1 MDGSPTY
8 QDLTR
13 SRNVDEHGRIP
24 WSGIRR
30 DKADMIEIHLEFPH
44 SYEVEEAGEVPGSGK
59 FSIPQLFF
67 PPPKGRPEHDG
78 LWLKIK
84 GASGKTW
91 IGVFAFGYSSPPAFS
106 RVVGSP
112 DQDRVCVI
120 ARGAAYLVNADEPE
134 AWEQIR
140 LIPVL
145 NVRAIPGEKL
155 LILSD
160 FTRLAAYGSNGL
172 VWQSPRVCWDGLKIA
187 TVTSDTIEGSGYDP
201 RTTNELRFLVDL
213 KTGRSLLP
221 SPVSSDGKPL
231 W

>member
-1 MDGSPTY
+1 M
-8 QDLTR
+8 L
-13 SRNVDEHGRIP
+13 
-24 WSGIRR
+24 
-30 DKADMIEIHLEFPH
+30 EINFEFPH
-44 SYEVEEAGEVPGSGK
+44 SYEVEEVGDFPGTGK
-59 FSIPQLFF
+59 FSIPRLFF

-84 GASGKTW
+84 AASGRTW

-106 RVVGSP
+106 RVVSSP
-112 DQDRVCVI
+112 DQDRVCVV
-120 ARGAAYLVNADEPE
+120 AKGAAYLVNADEPE

-145 NVRAIPGEKL
+145 NVRAIPSEKL

-160 FTRLAAYGSNGL
+160 FTRLAACGSNGV
-172 VWQSPRVCWDGLKIA
+172 VWESPRVCWDELKIA

-201 RTTNELRFLVDL
+201 TTTKESRFVVDL

-221 SPVSSDGKPL
+221 SPVSNDGKPF

>member
-1 MDGSPTY
+1 MGAF
-8 QDLTR
+8 
-13 SRNVDEHGRIP
+13 HGGRIS
-24 WSGIRR
+24 WSGTYR
-30 DKADMIEIHLEFPH
+30 DKAEMLEINFEFPH
-44 SYEVEEAGEVPGSGK
+44 SYHVEEVGELPGTGK

-84 GASGKTW
+84 AASGRTW
-91 IGVFAFGYSSPPAFS
+91 IGVFAFGYPSPPAFS
-106 RVVGSP
+106 RVVSSP
-112 DQDRVCVI
+112 DQDRVCVV
-120 ARGAAYLVNADEPE
+120 ANGAAYLVNPDEPQ

-160 FTRLAAYGSNGL
+160 FTRLAAYGSNGV
-172 VWQSPRVCWDGLKIA
+172 VWESPRVCWDELKIA
-187 TVTSDTIEGSGYDP
+187 AITSDTIEGSGYDP
-201 RTTNELRFLVDL
+201 TTAKESRFVVDL
-213 KTGRSLLP
+213 KTGRSMLP
-221 SPVSSDGKPL
+221 SPVSNDGKPL